1 MDSKELHQLQKFM
14 LEMYAELK
22 KISQE
27 MNKEKEIRINFQ
39 LEVIKELREIRE
51 EQKLINQR
59 LEKLEQKL
67 INQRLEKLE
76 KKFEAFRKIQIS
88 MLREMINKLENMGN

>member
-59 LEKLEQKL
+59 LEKLE
-67 INQRLEKLE
+67 

>member
-1 MDSKELHQLQKFM
+1 
-14 LEMYAELK
+14 MYAELN

-67 INQRLEKLE
+67 INQRLETLE

>member
-1 MDSKELHQLQKFM
+1 
-14 LEMYAELK
+14 MYAELK

-59 LEKLEQKL
+59 LEKLE
-67 INQRLEKLE
+67 